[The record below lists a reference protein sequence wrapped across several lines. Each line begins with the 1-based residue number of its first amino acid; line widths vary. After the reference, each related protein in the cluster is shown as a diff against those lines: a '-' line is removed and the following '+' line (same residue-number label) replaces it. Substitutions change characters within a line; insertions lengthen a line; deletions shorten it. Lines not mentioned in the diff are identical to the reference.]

1 MSRRRVVIDRPPRLT
16 VRSCRMRWLAFFGA
30 TVFAVTASG
39 QCIEGVPA
47 AYPLGEQVAL
57 HVLDPDCSFEAK
69 WKKHLADP
77 SVDSVGLI
85 YHERISVPAMEL
97 MKSNP
102 SSGQTLAVWGLDGES
117 STKATT
123 TTATDIG
130 GDYSAYVLTVQA
142 PSCNSAR
149 IGSIVT
155 TPNKTEVAGFVRKVI
170 EGPQCT
176 LHVIKPSSIRSLLSV
191 QVPVGAPLV
200 KLGTVV
206 SSSAPRKM
214 VSLEDVSAPPPER
227 SGAYASDTVRGEDSI
242 PVVFIV
248 KNQKTKVPEWWL
260 EKLSKELIYAWRE
273 KQPTIQISF
282 PFRQANESDWI
293 REPILSGHSR
303 QVLIFSERK
312 GLFTRMKLTIAV
324 QNRSHPAA
332 CVESRSPNGFL
343 ELREYTQE
351 IVEIISRSAC
361 FQAAS
366 KIVPPKT
373 SN

>member
-1 MSRRRVVIDRPPRLT
+1 
-16 VRSCRMRWLAFFGA
+16 MRWLAFFGA

-155 TPNKTEVAGFVRKVI
+155 TPDKTEVAGFVRKVI

-191 QVPVGAPLV
+191 QVPVGAPVDKLNGVASRYVPLKIAEPREPAADVVTRNASTDSHREPRDGAVPLVLVLKKEKLSGWLNCHVHPDGIYLIEPVAGSITCMEMLGRKIIELWREKEPPLSLRMLTPVIVSDDKQWMNTSRPVDVKRQVVILFHTGWTVGFLTVGVQNESAGGCISSKFPV
-200 KLGTVV
+200 KLGQTVDRNV
-206 SSSAPRKM
+206 DLLATAIVDYLAQSPC
-214 VSLEDVSAPPPER
+214 LQT
-227 SGAYASDTVRGEDSI
+227 GAAGAKR
-242 PVVFIV
+242 
-248 KNQKTKVPEWWL
+248 
-260 EKLSKELIYAWRE
+260 
-273 KQPTIQISF
+273 
-282 PFRQANESDWI
+282 
-293 REPILSGHSR
+293 
-303 QVLIFSERK
+303 
-312 GLFTRMKLTIAV
+312 
-324 QNRSHPAA
+324 
-332 CVESRSPNGFL
+332 
-343 ELREYTQE
+343 
-351 IVEIISRSAC
+351 
-361 FQAAS
+361 
-366 KIVPPKT
+366 
-373 SN
+373 